1 MVLTHVTAGAAVPA
15 LPGPWPLLA
24 LGVAASLAY
33 QLYVHVLHRAPWSI
47 RSVLWQPDGRW
58 RIYLRSGQEREA
70 TLSPSTFVSVPLIVL
85 NLRIGRIQH
94 RSLTLFA
101 DALDPDQH
109 RRLRQRL
116 RLTGAKKN
124 QNASLA

>member
-1 MVLTHVTAGAAVPA
+1 MVLTHAAAGGAALA

-33 QLYVHVLHRAPWSI
+33 QLYVHVLRRAPRSI

-58 RIYLRSGQEREA
+58 RVYLRSGQELEA

-85 NLRIGRIQH
+85 TLRVGRMRH
-94 RSLTLFA
+94 RSLALFA
-101 DALDPDQH
+101 DTLDRDQH

-116 RLTGAKKN
+116 RIVGPGRDQDAGPV
-124 QNASLA
+124 